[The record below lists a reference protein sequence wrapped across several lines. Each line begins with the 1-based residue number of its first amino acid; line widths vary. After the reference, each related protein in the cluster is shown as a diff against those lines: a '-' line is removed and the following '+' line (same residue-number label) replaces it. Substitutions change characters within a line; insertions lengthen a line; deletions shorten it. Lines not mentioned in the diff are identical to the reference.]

1 MNTFYSKN
9 NNIHTYMRIKF
20 TYYILCNILW
30 RVAAVAAA
38 AAIAVSL
45 FGIRTFA
52 ILFHTF
58 VILIEQIFTS
68 RWKSGVRWLMTE
80 IRSTENWLRTIWIH
94 SFGSLAGVWRQWFS
108 INGASCSSDCFAFK
122 QIVLFFF
129 QYSVVCW
136 QFYCTT
142 DNVTPP
148 TGIWTKNKLETVPLN
163 SWLVHVSFGYMR
175 NLFI

>member
-9 NNIHTYMRIKF
+9 NNIHICVSNSLITFCVIF
-20 TYYILCNILW
+20 CDVLL
-30 RVAAVAAA
+30 VLLLPPLPSP
-38 AAIAVSL
+38 SL
-45 FGIRTFA
+45 FGIRTFV

-108 INGASCSSDCFAFK
+108 INGASSSSDCFAFK

-129 QYSVVCW
+129 FNIQSCVGNS
-136 QFYCTT
+136 TA
-142 DNVTPP
+142 
-148 TGIWTKNKLETVPLN
+148 PLTM
-163 SWLVHVSFGYMR
+163 LRHQR
-175 NLFI
+175 NLDEE